1 MLLFK
6 IIKVIFRYL
15 MKSFLEIKWAI
26 SHVIIDHYIEKK
38 LGIDTAGVC
47 FVQKELSA
55 YQDSEEY
62 APTKYPELQIMV
74 DYLKLNKDDVF
85 IDFGCG
91 KGRVVFLVAMQ
102 KLKKVVGVE
111 FNQTLIDIA
120 KKNLKNLKLNNTPI
134 ELFQGDAVNFDV
146 KDGTVFYMFNPFGL
160 KTFAKVLDNIKKS
173 MSSNPRIIRLLYRNS
188 IYRSL
193 LDETDWL
200 EQQGYIDKTEIFV
213 WRSKLN

>member
-1 MLLFK
+1 M
-6 IIKVIFRYL
+6 
-15 MKSFLEIKWAI
+15 
-26 SHVIIDHYIEKK
+26 
-38 LGIDTAGVC
+38 
-47 FVQKELSA
+47 EL
-55 YQDSEEY
+55 
-62 APTKYPELQIMV
+62 
-74 DYLKLNKDDVF
+74 
-85 IDFGCG
+85 
-91 KGRVVFLVAMQ
+91 
-102 KLKKVVGVE
+102 
-111 FNQTLIDIA
+111 NQALIDIT
-120 KKNLKNLKLNNTPI
+120 KKNLKNIRLNNTPV